1 MKDSDMK
8 TVVKDLEEYHI
19 VRAACWFHARHKFV
33 NAYISDPMPLE
44 LYSLATN
51 GTQEL

>member
-19 VRAACWFHARHKFV
+19 VRAACWFHARHYQNRKLITSIAV
-33 NAYISDPMPLE
+33 
-44 LYSLATN
+44 
-51 GTQEL
+51 